1 MKTRIL
7 WIEGRRAE
15 SSSFIPGLRKKGYE
29 IEIVSTGAEAEKKL
43 PLVDP
48 DLVILNAASLH
59 STGKRICRSL
69 REMANG
75 IPILLI
81 SSADFPPPDDVCA
94 TVVLS
99 LPFTERKLHNRIKPL
114 MTGEGNNM
122 LHVGAIRLDMERKRV
137 RCQGREAR
145 LTPRLAL
152 ILQILMRQPGVVIER
167 DTLFREA
174 WSTDY
179 TGDTRSLDTHI
190 NWLRTAIE
198 EDPRHPQFIKTL
210 RGVGYRLDV

>member
-7 WIEGRRAE
+7 WIEGKRAE
-15 SSSFIPGLRKKGYE
+15 SSSFISDLRKKGYE

-43 PLVDP
+43 SLVDP

-69 REMANG
+69 RDMLNG

-81 SSADFPPPDDVCA
+81 SSADYPPPDDVCA
-94 TVVLS
+94 TVVLT

-114 MTGEGNNM
+114 VTGDGNNM

-152 ILQILMRQPGVVIER
+152 ILQILMRQPGVVVDR
-167 DTLFREA
+167 DALFREA
-174 WSTDY
+174 WSTEY

>member
-1 MKTRIL
+1 MTRIL
-7 WIEGRRAE
+7 WIEGKRAE
-15 SSSFIPGLRKKGYE
+15 SSTFVSGLRKKGYD
-29 IEIVSTGAEAEKKL
+29 IKIVATGAEAEKQL
-43 PLVDP
+43 PIIDP

-69 REMANG
+69 REMMNG

-81 SSADFPPPDDVCA
+81 ANDEFPPPDDICA
-94 TVVLS
+94 NVVLT
-99 LPFTERKLHNRIKPL
+99 LPFTERKLLNRIKPL
-114 MTGEGNNM
+114 ITGEGNNM

-152 ILQILMRQPGVVIER
+152 ILQILMRQPGVVVDR
-167 DTLFREA
+167 DALFREA

-190 NWLRTAIE
+190 NWLRRAIE
-198 EDPRHPQFIKTL
+198 EDPRNPEFIKTL

>member
-7 WIEGRRAE
+7 WIEGKRVE
-15 SSSFIPGLRKKGYE
+15 NPSFVSGLRKKGYE
-29 IEIVSTGAEAEKKL
+29 IELVSTGAEAEKKL
-43 PLVDP
+43 QTVDP
-48 DLVILNAASLH
+48 DLVILNAASMH

-69 REMANG
+69 REMVNG
-75 IPILLI
+75 IPIVLI
-81 SSADFPPPDDVCA
+81 SSPDKPPPEDVCA
-94 TVVLS
+94 NVVLT

-114 MTGEGNNM
+114 VTGDGNNM

-152 ILQILMRQPGVVIER
+152 ILQIFMRQPGVVVER

-179 TGDTRSLDTHI
+179 TGDMRSLDTHI
-190 NWLRTAIE
+190 NWLRAAIE
-198 EDPRHPQFIKTL
+198 EDPRNPQFIKTL